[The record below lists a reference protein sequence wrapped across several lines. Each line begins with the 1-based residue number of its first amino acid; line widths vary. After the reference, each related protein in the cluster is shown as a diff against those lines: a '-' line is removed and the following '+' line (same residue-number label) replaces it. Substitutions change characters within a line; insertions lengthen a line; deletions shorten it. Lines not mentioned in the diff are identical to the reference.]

1 MEISCNNCKIKLN
14 VPDEKLPKGKAASVT
29 CPKCKEKIII
39 DLKDREKKN
48 TTDIDKNKFE
58 ENDFGE
64 SSEDYDVTERPFDF
78 LEEEGKT
85 ALLCEEDSKILK
97 EITTVLEI
105 MDYSIT
111 RAKNVRDALR
121 SMKYHTYDMVLVNE
135 TFGGSDPDTNG
146 ILIYLDRLQME
157 VRRNI
162 FVGLLTRQFSTMD
175 QMTAFLKSVNL
186 VINIK
191 DIGKIDRILSR
202 GINEFELFYAVY
214 KDSAKRLGII

>member
-1 MEISCNNCKIKLN
+1 MEISCNKCKTKLS
-14 VPDEKLPKGKAASVT
+14 VPDEKLPKGKAASVS

-48 TTDIDKNKFE
+48 TTDSDKNKFE
-58 ENDFGE
+58 ENDFDE
-64 SSEDYDVTERPFDF
+64 TSEDYDATERPFDF

-85 ALLCEEDSKILK
+85 ALLCEEDPKILK

-111 RAKNVRDALR
+111 RAKDVREALR
-121 SMKYHTYDMVLVNE
+121 GMKYHMYDMVLVNE
-135 TFGGSDPDTNG
+135 TFGGSDPEANG

-157 VRRNI
+157 VRRNV

-175 QMTAFLKSVNL
+175 NMTAFLKSVNL

-191 DIGKIDRILSR
+191 DIGQIDRILSR
-202 GINEFELFYAVY
+202 GINEFELFYAVF
-214 KDSAKRLGII
+214 KDSAKRLGIV